1 MLVTSKFPYPVCPPL
16 NSLIFRSKNHYSR
29 DLVLNILI
37 FGLDEG
43 FYLELLYYF
52 LLGFSFQVY

>member
-1 MLVTSKFPYPVCPPL
+1 MLVTSKFPYPVNPPL

-37 FGLDEG
+37 FGFDEG
-43 FYLELLYYF
+43 FYLEFYII
-52 LLGFSFQVY
+52 SF